1 MLSCSLVNGNKR
13 KRVEQELQKLNRKKI
28 GIREIMN
35 SERTNGSKKKLV
47 RRRRWE
53 KYNIGL

>member
-47 RRRRWE
+47 RRRR
-53 KYNIGL
+53 